1 MNKKAGTFCQPHSD
15 YLELSRLSR
24 TRKVLDFLRM
34 SAKFDKSFA
43 ICVIFNMY
51 SHLSAGCNFQNFVWR
66 AFYYSFTVTRI
77 PPLFHLWS
85 VVVNIDVGFKFTTNL
100 LLILETTFYLLTIL
114 LQWSLHTTNFSRAG
128 TNVKQSFPSK
138 KHADFDHDFR
148 SNLFQRSRIL
158 KGSIFVKLRFNTAV
172 GPGIR

>member
-1 MNKKAGTFCQPHSD
+1 M
-15 YLELSRLSR
+15 
-24 TRKVLDFLRM
+24 LDFLRI
-34 SAKFDKSFA
+34 SAKFNKSFA
-43 ICVIFNMY
+43 ICVILNMF
-51 SHLSAGCNFQNFVWR
+51 SHLSAGWKFRILFGKH
-66 AFYYSFTVTRI
+66 FYYSLTVTRL
-77 PPLFHLWS
+77 PPLFNLWS